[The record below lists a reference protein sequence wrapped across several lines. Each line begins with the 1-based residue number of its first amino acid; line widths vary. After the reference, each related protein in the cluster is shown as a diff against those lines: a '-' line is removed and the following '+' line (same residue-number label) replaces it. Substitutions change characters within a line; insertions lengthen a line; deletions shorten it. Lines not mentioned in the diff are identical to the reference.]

1 MDLASLL
8 NQNSYTKGTSKME
21 KEAVEESSKRQMVK
35 SMKAI
40 TSKICAKDK
49 EDACILTSQYMKVS
63 GVKDWDMGM
72 EDLFSLGLTLNTE
85 ESSKTIAGLIKTVG
99 FHLEPKR
106 NSDQYLLVKRL

>member
-1 MDLASLL
+1 MVKASFHTPMVLSMKDSSYITNETVKAEKFGCQQIRLTSVCGTKTRWMDLASLL

-63 GVKDWDMGM
+63 GVKD
-72 EDLFSLGLTLNTE
+72 
-85 ESSKTIAGLIKTVG
+85 
-99 FHLEPKR
+99 
-106 NSDQYLLVKRL
+106 